1 LAGVCETM
9 IYDCFIFFNE
19 LDLLE
24 LRLNIL
30 DAVVDKFVLVEATRT
45 FQGKEKPLFFSDNK
59 HRFKDF
65 LGKIIHVVVAEYP
78 DNPEQEAWRF
88 ECHQRSGIQEGL
100 RKCDPSD
107 VILISDVDEIPDP
120 VRIREVMNDNGV
132 KIFRQR
138 MFYYFL
144 NCVNAG
150 GAEGDMAESEWTG
163 TVMTRYA
170 DIGDDV
176 GKLREL
182 PMATPAVDHRGFPGW
197 LCWKFWIF
205 RNSMAKGQAIR
216 LIDNGGW
223 HFSFLGGVEKIIDKL
238 EAFSHVEYNKKEFK
252 DPKKIREA
260 IDSGEDI
267 LGRRFRYRFI
277 PLDST
282 FPEYLLNNR
291 EKYKHLIRQ
300 VAQP

>member
-1 LAGVCETM
+1 MV
-9 IYDCFIFFNE
+9 YDCFIFFNE

-45 FQGKEKPLFFSDNK
+45 FQGKEKPLFFFDNK

-78 DNPEQEAWRF
+78 DNPGKDPWVLEN
-88 ECHQRSGIQEGL
+88 HQRSMIKEGL
-100 RKCDPSD
+100 RNCDSSD

-120 VRIREVMNDNGV
+120 VRIREAMSDKGV

-144 NCVNAG
+144 NCVNAD
-150 GAEGDMAESEWTG
+150 GAEGDMAECEWTG
-163 TVMTRYA
+163 TIMTRFG

-176 GKLREL
+176 GKIREL
-182 PMATPAVDHRGFPGW
+182 SMTTPAVHHQRFLGW
-197 LCWKFWIF
+197 FYWKYWIF

-223 HFSFLGGVEKIIDKL
+223 HFSFLGGVEKIIAKL
-238 EAFSHVEYNKKEFK
+238 EAFSHVEYNNEEFK
-252 DPKKIREA
+252 DPKKIEEA
-260 IDSGEDI
+260 INSGEDI
-267 LGRRFRYRFI
+267 LGRGFRYRFI
-277 PLDST
+277 PLNST
-282 FPEYLLNNR
+282 FPEYLLNNK

-300 VAQP
+300 EGQQ

>member
-1 LAGVCETM
+1 MAGVCETM
-9 IYDCFIFFNE
+9 VYDCFIFFNE

-24 LRLNIL
+24 LRLNVL
-30 DAVVDKFVLVEATRT
+30 DAVVDKFVLVEATKT

-59 HRFKDF
+59 PRFKDF
-65 LGKIIHVVVAEYP
+65 LGKIIHVVAAEYP

-88 ECHQRSGIQEGL
+88 ESHQRSMIQEGL
-100 RKCDPSD
+100 RNCDPSD
-107 VILISDVDEIPDP
+107 AILISDVDEIPDP
-120 VRIREVMNDNGV
+120 IRIREVMDDKGI

-150 GAEGDMAESEWTG
+150 GAEGYMAECEWTG
-163 TVMTRYA
+163 TIMTRFG
-170 DIGDDV
+170 DIGGDV

-182 PMATPAVDHRGFPGW
+182 AMTTPAVRHRGFLGW
-197 LCWKFWIF
+197 LYWKYWMF

-223 HFSFLGGVEKIIDKL
+223 HFSFLGGVERIIEKL

-252 DPKKIREA
+252 DPSKIKEA
-260 IDSGEDI
+260 INRGEDI
-267 LGRRFRYRFI
+267 LGRGFRYRFI

-282 FPEYLLNNR
+282 FPEYLLNNM
-291 EKYKHLIRQ
+291 EKYRHLIRLEG
-300 VAQP
+300 QP